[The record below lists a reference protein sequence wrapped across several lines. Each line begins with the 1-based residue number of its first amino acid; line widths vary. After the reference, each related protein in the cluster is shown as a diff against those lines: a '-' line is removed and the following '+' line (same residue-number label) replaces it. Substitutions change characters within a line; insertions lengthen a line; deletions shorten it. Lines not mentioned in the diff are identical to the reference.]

1 MLKKVFVLIF
11 SAFIVLSLI
20 VFNNAPVFSEYAD
33 EYEVYLT
40 DFSCS
45 EKIISVN
52 KFEYPFIF
60 NVKGESAIIKNQ
72 NFSLTDF
79 LNELNAQVVHCESG
93 EDYTCYY
100 AYSPTLKRSKVIN
113 DKLVN
118 LHIAITQKGVKVG
131 SPIIYG
137 SF

>member
-11 SAFIVLSLI
+11 SVFIVMSLI
-20 VFNNAPVFSEYAD
+20 VFNNTPVFSDYAD
-33 EYEVYLT
+33 KYEVYLT

-52 KFEYPFIF
+52 KFQYPFVF
-60 NVKGESAIIKNQ
+60 NVKGESAIIEKQ
-72 NFSLTDF
+72 NFSLTAF
-79 LNELNAQVVHCESG
+79 LKDLNAQIVICESG
-93 EDYTCYY
+93 ENYTCYY
-100 AYSPTLKRSKVIN
+100 AYSPTLKKSKVIK
-113 DKLVN
+113 DKMIN
-118 LHIAITQKGVKVG
+118 LHIAITENCVKVG